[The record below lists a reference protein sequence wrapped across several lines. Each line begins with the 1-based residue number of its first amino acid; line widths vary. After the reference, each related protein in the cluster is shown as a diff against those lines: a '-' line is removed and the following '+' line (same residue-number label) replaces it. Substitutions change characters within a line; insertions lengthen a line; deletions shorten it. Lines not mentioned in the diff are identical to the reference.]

1 MDRMRQR
8 ASVSRFAPLILTLPL
23 AAPLVACGSPG
34 DAPPAETFRDRALT
48 QSDGDLTVS
57 VAVLGADESERVFG
71 APLAT
76 KGIQPVW
83 LNVRNTGSGPYVFL
97 PAAMD
102 PRYYS
107 PLEAAYRFH
116 AQTQAVLLAH
126 GVMMYLFLP
135 ALAPTPYFYLK
146 AKAANRELDEVFVGR
161 AIESAIVHPGDSLS
175 GFVLVTLDLGVKE
188 VSVELVG
195 GQGRKVFEFFVEV
208 PGPTFDYELTKFGDL
223 YPPDSVRHV
232 GDDGLEAALT
242 ALPCCTSNEKGTRPG
257 DPLNIAIVGTLHEI
271 LDAFAALG
279 WTETEPMSFDAAVRS
294 ARSLFLRQPYHYMP
308 VSAQYHGGRSQ
319 DFALQRTRRSTDE
332 RLHMRLWYTPIRY
345 NGAPLWVG
353 QVNRDIGVRMT
364 FRTWNMTT
372 HNADP
377 RPDGARDDVIA
388 GLLAVQLAQAVGY
401 VAGEGGPA
409 DSVPRHNLTG
419 DPYFT
424 DGYTGVVVLSDTVTT
439 VRFFGWGQL
448 QDPTDQ

>member
-1 MDRMRQR
+1 MDRMRPR
-8 ASVSRFAPLILTLPL
+8 APIRRLALLILTLSSPTL
-23 AAPLVACGSPG
+23 FAACG
-34 DAPPAETFRDRALT
+34 APDDTATDVGYRDRALT
-48 QSDGDLTVS
+48 RTDGDLTVS
-57 VAVLGADESERVFG
+57 VAVLGADESARVFG
-71 APLAT
+71 APLAA

-83 LNVRNTGSGPYVFL
+83 LHVRNEGRGPYVFL
-97 PAAMD
+97 PAATD

-126 GVMMYLFLP
+126 GMMMYLFLP
-135 ALAPTPYFYLK
+135 AMAPTPYFYLK
-146 AKAANRELDEVFVGR
+146 AKAANRQLDEVFVSE

-175 GFVLVTLDLGVKE
+175 GFVLVTLDQGVKE
-188 VSVELVG
+188 VTVELVG
-195 GQGRKVFEFFVEV
+195 GEGRKVFQFFVEV
-208 PGPTFDYELTKFGDL
+208 PGPTFDYEVTNFGGL
-223 YPPDSVRHV
+223 YPPDSTRHLD
-232 GDDGLEAALT
+232 DDGLESVLA
-242 ALPCCTSNEKGTRPG
+242 ALPCCTTNEQGTRPG
-257 DPLNIAIVGTLHEI
+257 DPLNIAIVGTLHDI

-279 WTETEPMSFDAAVRS
+279 WTETEPMSFGAAVRS

-308 VSAQYHGGRSQ
+308 VSAQYHDGRPQ

-332 RLHMRLWYTPIRY
+332 RLHMRLWYTPVRY
-345 NGAPLWVG
+345 DSAPLWVG

-377 RPDGARDDVIA
+377 RPDGARDDVIS
-388 GLLAVQLAQAVGY
+388 GLLGLQQAEAVGY
-401 VAGEGGPA
+401 VAGVGGAA
-409 DSVPRHNLTG
+409 DTVPRHNLTG

-424 DGYTGVVVLSDTVTT
+424 DGYLGVVVLSDTTTT

-448 QDPTDQ
+448 HDPADQ